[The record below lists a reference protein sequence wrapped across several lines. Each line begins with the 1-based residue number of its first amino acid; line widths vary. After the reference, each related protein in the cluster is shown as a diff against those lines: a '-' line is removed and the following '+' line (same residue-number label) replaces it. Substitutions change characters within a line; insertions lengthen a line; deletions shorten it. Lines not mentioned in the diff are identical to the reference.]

1 MNKFKKLVAVLV
13 SVVMACVFATGVFAT
28 DYVENL
34 SAARAEVN
42 GYLTSAG
49 VYGMDGVVNSL
60 NETQLRALRDNS
72 VALRNALTQAKNA
85 LNGAK
90 TEADVR
96 TAVSTALSQVGG
108 IFRDAGISLNIDVVA
123 SGSEVAVV
131 PTASANGVSGTTQW
145 KLATDG
151 SVASASNPL
160 TASSSAVIKAT
171 GDNSAM
177 VIATIVLSV
186 VGILGLAVRKE
197 SALALSA
204 NAASDALVLIGGR
217 AALR

>member
-60 NETQLRALRDNS
+60 NETQLRVLRDNS
-72 VALRNALTQAKNA
+72 VSLRNALTQAKNA

-108 IFRDAGISLNIDVVA
+108 IFSDAGISLNIDVVA

-145 KLATDG
+145 KFATDG

-197 SALALSA
+197 SALAL
-204 NAASDALVLIGGR
+204 
-217 AALR
+217 

>member
-28 DYVENL
+28 DYVDNL
-34 SAARAEVN
+34 GEARAEVN

-60 NETQLRALRDNS
+60 NESQLRALRDNS

-145 KLATDG
+145 KFATDG

-186 VGILGLAVRKE
+186 VGVLGLAVRKE
-197 SALALSA
+197 SALAL
-204 NAASDALVLIGGR
+204 
-217 AALR
+217 

>member
-145 KLATDG
+145 KFATDG

-177 VIATIVLSV
+177 VIAALVLSV
-186 VGILGLAVRKE
+186 VGVLGLAVRKE
-197 SALALSA
+197 SALAL
-204 NAASDALVLIGGR
+204 
-217 AALR
+217 

>member
-60 NETQLRALRDNS
+60 NETQLRVLRDNS

-108 IFRDAGISLNIDVVA
+108 IFSDAGISLNIDVVA

-186 VGILGLAVRKE
+186 VGALSLAVRKE
-197 SALALSA
+197 CALAL
-204 NAASDALVLIGGR
+204 
-217 AALR
+217 

>member
-28 DYVENL
+28 DYVDDL

-60 NETQLRALRDNS
+60 NESQLRALRDNS

-90 TEADVR
+90 SEADVR

-108 IFRDAGISLNIDVVA
+108 IFRDAGISLNIDVVV

-145 KLATDG
+145 KYATDG

-186 VGILGLAVRKE
+186 VGVLGLAVRKE
-197 SALALSA
+197 SALAM
-204 NAASDALVLIGGR
+204 
-217 AALR
+217 

>member
-96 TAVSTALSQVGG
+96 TAVSAALSQVGG
-108 IFRDAGISLNIDVVA
+108 IFSDAGISLNIDVVA

-131 PTASANGVSGTTQW
+131 PTASANGVSGTAQW

-197 SALALSA
+197 SALAL
-204 NAASDALVLIGGR
+204 
-217 AALR
+217 

>member
-28 DYVENL
+28 DYVDNL

-60 NETQLRALRDNS
+60 NEAQLRVLRDNS
-72 VALRNALTQAKNA
+72 VALRNALTQAKDA

-108 IFRDAGISLNIDVVA
+108 IFRDAGISLNIDVVV

-186 VGILGLAVRKE
+186 VGVLGLAVRKE
-197 SALALSA
+197 SALAL
-204 NAASDALVLIGGR
+204 
-217 AALR
+217 

>member
-96 TAVSTALSQVGG
+96 TAVRTALSQVGG
-108 IFRDAGISLNIDVVA
+108 IFSDAGISLNIDVVA

-145 KLATDG
+145 KFATDG

-197 SALALSA
+197 SALAL
-204 NAASDALVLIGGR
+204 
-217 AALR
+217 

>member
-28 DYVENL
+28 DYVDDL

-42 GYLTSAG
+42 GYLTGAG

-60 NETQLRALRDNS
+60 NESQLRALRDNS

-90 TEADVR
+90 SEADVR

-108 IFRDAGISLNIDVVA
+108 TFRDAGISLNIDVVV

-131 PTASANGVSGTTQW
+131 PTASANGVSGTAQW
-145 KLATDG
+145 KYATDG

-186 VGILGLAVRKE
+186 VGVLGLAVRKE
-197 SALALSA
+197 SALAL
-204 NAASDALVLIGGR
+204 
-217 AALR
+217 

>member
-42 GYLTSAG
+42 GYRTSAG

-96 TAVSTALSQVGG
+96 TAVSAALSQVGG
-108 IFRDAGISLNIDVVA
+108 IFSDAGISLNIDVVA

-145 KLATDG
+145 KFATDG

-197 SALALSA
+197 SALAL
-204 NAASDALVLIGGR
+204 
-217 AALR
+217 

>member
-60 NETQLRALRDNS
+60 TETQLRALRDNS

-197 SALALSA
+197 SALAL
-204 NAASDALVLIGGR
+204 
-217 AALR
+217 

>member
-90 TEADVR
+90 TETDVR
-96 TAVSTALSQVGG
+96 TAVSTALGQVGG

-145 KLATDG
+145 KFATDG

-197 SALALSA
+197 SALAL
-204 NAASDALVLIGGR
+204 
-217 AALR
+217 

>member
-96 TAVSTALSQVGG
+96 TAVSAALSQVGG
-108 IFRDAGISLNIDVVA
+108 IFSDAGISLNIDVVA

-145 KLATDG
+145 KFATDG

-160 TASSSAVIKAT
+160 TASSAVIKAT

-197 SALALSA
+197 SALAL
-204 NAASDALVLIGGR
+204 
-217 AALR
+217 

>member
-60 NETQLRALRDNS
+60 NETQLRVLRDNS

-108 IFRDAGISLNIDVVA
+108 IFSDAGISLNIDVVA

-186 VGILGLAVRKE
+186 VGVLGLAVRKE
-197 SALALSA
+197 NALAL
-204 NAASDALVLIGGR
+204 
-217 AALR
+217 

>member
-28 DYVENL
+28 DCVENL

-197 SALALSA
+197 SALAL
-204 NAASDALVLIGGR
+204 
-217 AALR
+217 

>member
-60 NETQLRALRDNS
+60 NETQLRVLRDNS

-108 IFRDAGISLNIDVVA
+108 IFSDAGISLNIDVVV

-145 KLATDG
+145 KYATDG

-186 VGILGLAVRKE
+186 VGVLGLAVRKE
-197 SALALSA
+197 SALAL
-204 NAASDALVLIGGR
+204 
-217 AALR
+217 

>member
-28 DYVENL
+28 DYVDDL

-60 NETQLRALRDNS
+60 NESQLRALRDNS

-90 TEADVR
+90 SEADVR

-108 IFRDAGISLNIDVVA
+108 IFRDAGISLNIDVVV

-145 KLATDG
+145 KYATDG

-186 VGILGLAVRKE
+186 VGVLGLAIRKE
-197 SALALSA
+197 SALAL
-204 NAASDALVLIGGR
+204 
-217 AALR
+217 

>member
-108 IFRDAGISLNIDVVA
+108 IFSDAGISLNIDVVA

-145 KLATDG
+145 KFATDG
-151 SVASASNPL
+151 SGASASNPL

-197 SALALSA
+197 SALAL
-204 NAASDALVLIGGR
+204 
-217 AALR
+217 

>member
-60 NETQLRALRDNS
+60 NETQLRVLRDNS

-90 TEADVR
+90 TETDVR

-108 IFRDAGISLNIDVVA
+108 IFSDAGISLNIDVVV

-186 VGILGLAVRKE
+186 VGVLGLAVRKE
-197 SALALSA
+197 SALAL
-204 NAASDALVLIGGR
+204 
-217 AALR
+217 

>member
-60 NETQLRALRDNS
+60 NETQLRVMRDNS

-108 IFRDAGISLNIDVVA
+108 IFSDAGISLNIDVVA

-186 VGILGLAVRKE
+186 VGVLGLAVRKE
-197 SALALSA
+197 NALAL
-204 NAASDALVLIGGR
+204 
-217 AALR
+217 

>member
-60 NETQLRALRDNS
+60 KETQLRALRDNS

-177 VIATIVLSV
+177 VIATIDLSV

-197 SALALSA
+197 SALAL
-204 NAASDALVLIGGR
+204 
-217 AALR
+217 

>member
-60 NETQLRALRDNS
+60 NETQLRVLRDNS

-108 IFRDAGISLNIDVVA
+108 IFSAAGISLNIDVVA

-186 VGILGLAVRKE
+186 VGVLGLAVRKE
-197 SALALSA
+197 SALAL
-204 NAASDALVLIGGR
+204 
-217 AALR
+217 

>member
-108 IFRDAGISLNIDVVA
+108 IFSDAGISLNIDVVA
-123 SGSEVAVV
+123 SGSEVAVM

-145 KLATDG
+145 KFATDG

-197 SALALSA
+197 SALAL
-204 NAASDALVLIGGR
+204 
-217 AALR
+217 

>member
-72 VALRNALTQAKNA
+72 
-85 LNGAK
+85 
-90 TEADVR
+90 DVR

-108 IFRDAGISLNIDVVA
+108 IFSDAGISLNIDVVA

-145 KLATDG
+145 KFATDG

-197 SALALSA
+197 SALAL
-204 NAASDALVLIGGR
+204 
-217 AALR
+217 

>member
-49 VYGMDGVVNSL
+49 VYGMDGAVNSL
-60 NETQLRALRDNS
+60 NETQLRVLRDNS

-108 IFRDAGISLNIDVVA
+108 IFSDAGISLNIDVVA

-186 VGILGLAVRKE
+186 VGVLGLAVRKE
-197 SALALSA
+197 SALAL
-204 NAASDALVLIGGR
+204 
-217 AALR
+217 

>member
-108 IFRDAGISLNIDVVA
+108 IFNDAGISLNIDVVA

-145 KLATDG
+145 KFATDG

-197 SALALSA
+197 SALAL
-204 NAASDALVLIGGR
+204 
-217 AALR
+217 

>member
-28 DYVENL
+28 DYVDDL

-60 NETQLRALRDNS
+60 NESQLRALRDNS

-90 TEADVR
+90 SEADVR

-108 IFRDAGISLNIDVVA
+108 IFRDAGISLNIDVVV

-145 KLATDG
+145 KYATDG

-160 TASSSAVIKAT
+160 TASSAVIKAT

-186 VGILGLAVRKE
+186 VGVLGLAVRKE
-197 SALALSA
+197 SALAL
-204 NAASDALVLIGGR
+204 
-217 AALR
+217 

>member
-28 DYVENL
+28 DYVDNI

-108 IFRDAGISLNIDVVA
+108 IFSDAGISLNIDVVA

-197 SALALSA
+197 SALAL
-204 NAASDALVLIGGR
+204 
-217 AALR
+217 

>member
-60 NETQLRALRDNS
+60 NETQLRVLRDNS

-108 IFRDAGISLNIDVVA
+108 IFSDAGISLNIDVVA

-131 PTASANGVSGTTQW
+131 PTASANGVSGTTQR
-145 KLATDG
+145 KPATDG

-186 VGILGLAVRKE
+186 VGVLGLAVRKE
-197 SALALSA
+197 NALAL
-204 NAASDALVLIGGR
+204 
-217 AALR
+217 

>member
-28 DYVENL
+28 DYVDDL

-60 NETQLRALRDNS
+60 NESQLRALRDNS

-90 TEADVR
+90 SEADVR

-108 IFRDAGISLNIDVVA
+108 IFRDAGISLNIDVVV

-145 KLATDG
+145 KYATDG

-177 VIATIVLSV
+177 VIATFVLSV
-186 VGILGLAVRKE
+186 VGVLGLAVRKE
-197 SALALSA
+197 SALAL
-204 NAASDALVLIGGR
+204 
-217 AALR
+217 

>member
-28 DYVENL
+28 DYVDNL

-60 NETQLRALRDNS
+60 NEAQLRVLRDNS
-72 VALRNALTQAKNA
+72 VALRNALTQAKDA

-90 TEADVR
+90 TETDVR

-145 KLATDG
+145 KFATDS

-197 SALALSA
+197 SALAL
-204 NAASDALVLIGGR
+204 
-217 AALR
+217 

>member
-108 IFRDAGISLNIDVVA
+108 IFSDAGISLNIDVVA

-145 KLATDG
+145 KFATDG

-197 SALALSA
+197 SALAL
-204 NAASDALVLIGGR
+204 
-217 AALR
+217 

>member
-108 IFRDAGISLNIDVVA
+108 IFSDAGISLNIDVVA

-131 PTASANGVSGTTQW
+131 PTASANGVSGTAQW

-197 SALALSA
+197 SALAL
-204 NAASDALVLIGGR
+204 
-217 AALR
+217 

>member
-60 NETQLRALRDNS
+60 NETQLRVLRDNS

-85 LNGAK
+85 MNGAK

-108 IFRDAGISLNIDVVA
+108 IFSDAGISLNIDVVA

-171 GDNSAM
+171 GDNSA
-177 VIATIVLSV
+177 VVFAVAALAVAGVL
-186 VGILGLAVRKE
+186 GMAVRKE
-197 SALALSA
+197 RAL
-204 NAASDALVLIGGR
+204 
-217 AALR
+217 

>member
-60 NETQLRALRDNS
+60 NETQLRVLRDNP

-108 IFRDAGISLNIDVVA
+108 IFSDAGISLNIDVVA

-186 VGILGLAVRKE
+186 VGVLGLAVRKE
-197 SALALSA
+197 SALAL
-204 NAASDALVLIGGR
+204 
-217 AALR
+217 

>member
-177 VIATIVLSV
+177 VISTIVLSV
-186 VGILGLAVRKE
+186 VGVLGLAVRKE
-197 SALALSA
+197 SALAL
-204 NAASDALVLIGGR
+204 
-217 AALR
+217 

>member
-60 NETQLRALRDNS
+60 NETQLSVLRDNS

-96 TAVSTALSQVGG
+96 TAVSAALSQVGG
-108 IFRDAGISLNIDVVA
+108 IFSDAGISLNIDVVA

-145 KLATDG
+145 KFATDG

-197 SALALSA
+197 SALAL
-204 NAASDALVLIGGR
+204 
-217 AALR
+217 

>member
-1 MNKFKKLVAVLV
+1 MSNFKKFVAVLMG
-13 SVVMACVFATGVFAT
+13 VVMACVFATGVFAT
-28 DYVENL
+28 DYVDDL

-60 NETQLRALRDNS
+60 NESQLRALRDNS

-90 TEADVR
+90 SEADVR

-186 VGILGLAVRKE
+186 VGVLGLAVRKE
-197 SALALSA
+197 SALAM
-204 NAASDALVLIGGR
+204 
-217 AALR
+217 

>member
-28 DYVENL
+28 DYVDDL

-60 NETQLRALRDNS
+60 NEAQLRVLRDNS
-72 VALRNALTQAKNA
+72 VALRNALTQAKDA

-108 IFRDAGISLNIDVVA
+108 IFRDAGISLN
-123 SGSEVAVV
+123 SEVAVV

-177 VIATIVLSV
+177 VIAAIVLSV
-186 VGILGLAVRKE
+186 VGVLGLAVRKE
-197 SALALSA
+197 SALAL
-204 NAASDALVLIGGR
+204 
-217 AALR
+217 

>member
-60 NETQLRALRDNS
+60 NETQLRVLRDNS

-108 IFRDAGISLNIDVVA
+108 IFSDAGISLNIDVVA

-145 KLATDG
+145 KFATDG

-186 VGILGLAVRKE
+186 VGVLGLAVRKE
-197 SALALSA
+197 SALAL
-204 NAASDALVLIGGR
+204 
-217 AALR
+217 